1 MKIKQSDKKLK
12 DMLKNFF
19 EDVHYTI
26 TTVILYCDG

>member
-12 DMLKNFF
+12 DMLKKFF
-19 EDVHYTI
+19 EDVRYTI